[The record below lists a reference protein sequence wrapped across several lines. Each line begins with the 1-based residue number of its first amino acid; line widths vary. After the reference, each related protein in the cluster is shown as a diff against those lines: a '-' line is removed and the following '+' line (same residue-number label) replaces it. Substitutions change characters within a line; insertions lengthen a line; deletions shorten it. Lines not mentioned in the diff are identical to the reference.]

1 MNTGEECTP
10 LYRDRCPRTDCAPVA
25 LGRGMPPRPLPRH
38 LPRLVALTA
47 LLLAAAAAPA
57 RSDSGSEAAY
67 GRAEPVTLAQGEEIK
82 VYFRNNKGWF
92 KPITLIY
99 YVPGDERGQI
109 ESRLLLPW
117 QRFSMELPTGTRVYI
132 ATAEQVERWR
142 AGESLRHLPAAM
154 TIRDSDAGELYNLFR

>member
-1 MNTGEECTP
+1 MSASRSRG
-10 LYRDRCPRTDCAPVA
+10 LIWRVA
-25 LGRGMPPRPLPRH
+25 LAYSV
-38 LPRLVALTA
+38 VASGVE
-47 LLLAAAAAPA
+47 AAAAGHTSPHLTVASAPA
-57 RSDSGSEAAY
+57 QSA
-67 GRAEPVTLAQGEEIK
+67 PIK

-99 YVPGDERGQI
+99 YVPGDTRGQI

-117 QRFSMELPTGTRVYI
+117 QRFSMEVPTGTKVYI

-142 AGESLRHLPAAM
+142 AGSSLRHLPPAM